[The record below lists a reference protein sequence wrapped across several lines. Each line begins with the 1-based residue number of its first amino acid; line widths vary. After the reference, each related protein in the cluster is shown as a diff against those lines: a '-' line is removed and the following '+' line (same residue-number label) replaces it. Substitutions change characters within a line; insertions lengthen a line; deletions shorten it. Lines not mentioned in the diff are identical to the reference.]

1 MWILKG
7 FEFVLYAIQ
16 MLLSWVDF
24 GYEKFTPSL
33 EVHRGRFGEFLGD
46 FWTVFGSKM
55 GKSEGLELIVVSSI
69 YFWFFSWLCNYATGV
84 ASELLII
91 EKFTEVHRSSPEG

>member
-1 MWILKG
+1 MWVLKG

-16 MLLSWVDF
+16 MLLRGVDF

-33 EVHRGRFGEFLGD
+33 DVHSGRFLAILGD
-46 FWTVFGSKM
+46 FWTDFGSKM
-55 GKSEGLELIVVSSI
+55 GKSEGLELLVVSSI

-91 EKFTEVHRSSPEG
+91 EKFTKVHRSSLEG